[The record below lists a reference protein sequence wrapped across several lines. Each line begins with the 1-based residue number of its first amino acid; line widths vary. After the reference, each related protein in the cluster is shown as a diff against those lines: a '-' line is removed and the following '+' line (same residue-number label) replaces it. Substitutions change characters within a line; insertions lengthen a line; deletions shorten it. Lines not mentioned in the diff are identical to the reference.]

1 MVVNLI
7 FCFPNFTFLFYFGS
21 RRFVRSFL
29 VRSEFLL
36 FLNSIFGVIS
46 FLKFWSG
53 SDSELFLNSLKFC
66 FVVPVGFNVG
76 NQGWFE
82 NREGFYCSLSQTNSK
97 VCVISRGMC
106 VDIVVF

>member
-1 MVVNLI
+1 M
-7 FCFPNFTFLFYFGS
+7 
-21 RRFVRSFL
+21 

-66 FVVPVGFNVG
+66 FVVPVGFSVENY
-76 NQGWFE
+76 GWFE
-82 NREGFYCSLSQTNSK
+82 IKEGFYCFLSQTNSR
-97 VCVISRGMC
+97 VCVISRAVR
-106 VDIVVF
+106 VDLVVF